1 MPSDEERRLFGDP
14 DEGFMR
20 KLGCMHRDTITDDE
34 GHQLCVRCNA
44 VLAPQVLTEQ
54 MLWDAA
60 DAVWAM
66 GYHGP
71 GLPPSFRRR
80 LED

>member
-1 MPSDEERRLFGDP
+1 MTPEEEALFGDP
-14 DEGFMR
+14 AR
-20 KLGCMHRDTITDDE
+20 IHNKLWCMHADTITDDD
-34 GHQLCVRCNA
+34 GQQLCVKCKT

-54 MLWDAA
+54 VLWDAA
-60 DAVWAM
+60 DAIWSQ

-80 LED
+80 LEDS